1 MWQNCPLCKGTGFDP
16 TPGIYSNI
24 PECPICKGQ
33 RIISEITGLPPR
45 KQVDL
50 DELQK
55 KIDYTLVQETEE
67 SLKDFIFQQRDNK
80 VPVYKGCP
88 NQQCFCTGACRE
100 IIGYRDKLPGEI

>member
-16 TPGIYSNI
+16 TPGTYSNI

-33 RIISEITGLPPR
+33 RIISEITGLPP
-45 KQVDL
+45 
-50 DELQK
+50 K
-55 KIDYTLVQETEE
+55 KEKSQGLNVSNINWKYQEQEIKNYVTEI
-67 SLKDFIFQQRDNK
+67 KDK
-80 VPVYKGCP
+80 VPIYKGCP